1 MRRFKSGWL
10 FVSVLLGVGGGAPVA
25 SSGQDRW
32 EVVLERVI
40 RLLPRRP
47 GPVVVFDA
55 DTAEPALKQ
64 RLLRL
69 DSFVVRGRR
78 EIYLTKHSAVLAGA
92 LKGSRLYDHI
102 LATIIWHEMAH
113 LDGADE
119 RGARKAEQNLWTRF
133 VRDQV
138 CDEITALRYLR
149 ALAKRPDDQ
158 LAALHTD
165 TDATAG
171 RRPIP

>member
-1 MRRFKSGWL
+1 MLRSKSGWL
-10 FVSVLLGVGGGAPVA
+10 FVLVLLGIGSGAPVA
-25 SSGQDRW
+25 SFGQDRW

-69 DSFVVRGRR
+69 DSFVVRDRR

-92 LKGSRLYDHI
+92 LKGSRFFDHI

-119 RGARKAEQNLWTRF
+119 HGARKAEQDLWTRY

-138 CDEITALRYLR
+138 CDEVTALRYLQ
-149 ALAKRPDDQ
+149 ALTMRPDDQ
-158 LAALHTD
+158 LVAL
-165 TDATAG
+165 
-171 RRPIP
+171 R